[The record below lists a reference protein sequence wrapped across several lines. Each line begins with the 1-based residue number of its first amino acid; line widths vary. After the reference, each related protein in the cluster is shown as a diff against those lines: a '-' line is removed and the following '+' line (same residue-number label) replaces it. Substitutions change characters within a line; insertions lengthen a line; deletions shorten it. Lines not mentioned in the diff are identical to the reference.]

1 MWLFLRNFLSIHNAL
16 KSILSKSKLCLGIK
30 RSILMIKDQIR
41 QNVVFGRLNLGEK
54 GKNLAK
60 SIHFVKYFKLFF
72 LINWNR
78 EPNPEPGFSKIW
90 EPEPNPNLNL
100 RTQNRTGTQK
110 IQKNRTEN
118 RTHSRVPNTVFN
130 KLSDREIKAKTTFG
144 LF

>member
-1 MWLFLRNFLSIHNAL
+1 
-16 KSILSKSKLCLGIK
+16 
-30 RSILMIKDQIR
+30 MIKDQIR
-41 QNVVFGRLNLGEK
+41 QNVVFGRLNLDEK

-72 LINWNR
+72 FINWNR
-78 EPNPEPGFSKIW
+78 EPNPEPGFSRIW

-118 RTHSRVPNTVFN
+118 QNQFKGSKHCFRVP
-130 KLSDREIKAKTTFG
+130 SEI
-144 LF
+144 